1 MMTVRDFWL
10 RDGMGRLE
18 DKSNNFTAMRILF
31 ALMVLYAHALI
42 IPQGLPYV
50 GAWQVTADFLVN
62 CALDG
67 FFILSGY
74 MITAS
79 AMKSTSLTGYAASRI
94 FRNARIPSERSTGIQ
109 PVLVKNSPI
118 IGSRSNS
125 TFSTKAGAC
134 SSQLKM
140 MVSHAD

>member
-42 IPQGLPYV
+42 IPQGLPFV

-79 AMKSTSLTGYAASRI
+79 AILGSRRI
-94 FRNARIPSERSTGIQ
+94 RKRARSACRRRSRPRTIC
-109 PVLVKNSPI
+109 NSPPT
-118 IGSRSNS
+118 R
-125 TFSTKAGAC
+125 A
-134 SSQLKM
+134 
-140 MVSHAD
+140 